1 MNKKLILCCCAGAAI
16 LTACTG
22 KKQPAS
28 PATETDILYMLVG
41 SYGPADQEGIKV
53 YKFNQETGKGQYVSG
68 LKGISNPSY
77 QTISKDGKR
86 VYSVGEDDGGTAC
99 ANALTFD
106 ATTGTLTL
114 VNSQPTQGAAPCH
127 IALSPEEDY
136 IVTANYNGSN
146 ITLFPL
152 DAEGRLKPGKNIGFD
167 GHGADKERQAQPHL
181 HFVYFTPDNKYLLA
195 NDLGTDRIHRF
206 PLNDRQKG
214 SDTPL
219 VDESRASN
227 ILLAP
232 GSGPRHTEFSA
243 DGRFAYLITELS
255 GEVMAFTYNGDSLT
269 LMQTIQAD
277 TLDAR
282 GSADIHLSPDGRHL
296 YASNRLK
303 GDGLAIFQ
311 INGEDGTLTKVGYQP
326 TGIHPRNFV
335 LTPNG
340 KYVLVAC
347 RDTNEIQVFARD
359 ASTGLLID
367 TGQSIK
373 TTKPVCLKFIKM

>member
-1 MNKKLILCCCAGAAI
+1 MNKKLILCCAGAAI

-28 PATETDILYMLVG
+28 PATETDTLYMLVG

-77 QTISKDGKR
+77 QTVSVDGKR

-106 ATTGTLTL
+106 ATTGILTL

-136 IVTANYNGSN
+136 VVTANYNGSN

-167 GHGADKERQAQPHL
+167 GDKERQAQPHL

-219 VDESRASN
+219 VDESSASD

-269 LMQTIQAD
+269 WMQTIQAD

-311 INGEDGTLTKVGYQP
+311 INGEGGTLTKIGYQP
-326 TGIHPRNFV
+326 TGIHPRNFII
-335 LTPNG
+335 TPNG

-359 ASTGLLID
+359 ASTGLLTD

>member
-1 MNKKLILCCCAGAAI
+1 MNKKLILCCAGAAI

-28 PATETDILYMLVG
+28 PATETDTLYMLVG

-77 QTISKDGKR
+77 QTVSVDGKR

-106 ATTGTLTL
+106 ATTGILTL

-136 IVTANYNGSN
+136 VVTANYNGSN

-167 GHGADKERQAQPHL
+167 GDKERQAQPHL

-206 PLNDRQKG
+206 PLNNRQKG
-214 SDTPL
+214 SDTSL
-219 VDESRASN
+219 VDEQQASD

-269 LMQTIQAD
+269 WMQTIQAD

-311 INGEDGTLTKVGYQP
+311 INGEGGTLTKIGYQP
-326 TGIHPRNFV
+326 TGIHPRNFII
-335 LTPNG
+335 TPNG

-359 ASTGLLID
+359 ASTGLLTD

>member
-1 MNKKLILCCCAGAAI
+1 MNKKLILCCAGIAI
-16 LTACTG
+16 LTGCTG
-22 KKQPAS
+22 KKSQQAVTTS
-28 PATETDILYMLVG
+28 VSDTLYMLVG

-53 YKFNQETGKGQYVSG
+53 YKFNQATGEGEYVSG
-68 LKGISNPSY
+68 VKGISNPSY
-77 QTISKDGKR
+77 QTVSKDGKR

-114 VNSQPTQGAAPCH
+114 INSQPTQGAAPCH

-136 IVTANYNGSN
+136 VVTANYNGSN
-146 ITLFPL
+146 ISLFPL
-152 DAEGRLKPGKNIGFD
+152 DGKGRLKPGKTIGFE
-167 GHGADKERQAQPHL
+167 GSGPDKERQAIPHL
-181 HFVYFTPDNKYLLA
+181 HFVYFTPDNHNLLA

-206 PLNDRQKG
+206 PLNTRQKG
-214 SDTPL
+214 SNTPL
-219 VDESRASN
+219 VDRQRASD
-227 ILLAP
+227 IRLTP
-232 GSGPRHTEFSA
+232 GSGPRHAVFSA

-255 GEVMAFTYNGDSLT
+255 GEVMAFTYDGDSLS

-282 GSADIHLSPDGRHL
+282 GSADIHLSPDGRFL

-303 GDGLAIFQ
+303 GDGLAIFRV
-311 INGEDGTLTKVGYQP
+311 NPEDGTLSKAGYQP

-340 KYVLVAC
+340 QYLLVAC
-347 RDTNEIQVFARD
+347 RDTDEIQIFARD
-359 ASTGLLID
+359 ASTGLLTD
-367 TGQSIK
+367 TGRRIK
-373 TTKPVCLKFIKM
+373 TTKPVCLKFID

>member
-1 MNKKLILCCCAGAAI
+1 MNKKLILCCAGAAI

-28 PATETDILYMLVG
+28 PATETDTLYMLVG

-77 QTISKDGKR
+77 QTVSVDGKR

-106 ATTGTLTL
+106 ATTGILTL

-136 IVTANYNGSN
+136 VVTANYNGSN

-167 GHGADKERQAQPHL
+167 GDKERQAQPHL

-206 PLNDRQKG
+206 PLNNRQKG

-219 VDESRASN
+219 VDESSASD

-232 GSGPRHTEFSA
+232 GSGPRHTEFFA

-269 LMQTIQAD
+269 WMQTIQAD

-311 INGEDGTLTKVGYQP
+311 INGEGGTLTKIGYQP
-326 TGIHPRNFV
+326 TGIHPRNFII
-335 LTPNG
+335 TPNG

-359 ASTGLLID
+359 ASTGLLTD

>member
-1 MNKKLILCCCAGAAI
+1 MNKKLILCCAGIAI
-16 LTACTG
+16 LTGCTG
-22 KKQPAS
+22 KKSQQA
-28 PATETDILYMLVG
+28 ATTSVSDTLYMLVG

-53 YKFNQETGKGQYVSG
+53 YKFNQATGEGEYVSG
-68 LKGISNPSY
+68 VKGISNPSY
-77 QTISKDGKR
+77 QTVSKDGKR

-114 VNSQPTQGAAPCH
+114 INSQPTQGAAPCH

-136 IVTANYNGSN
+136 VVTANYNGSN
-146 ITLFPL
+146 ISLFPL
-152 DAEGRLKPGKNIGFD
+152 DGEGRLKPGQTIGFE
-167 GHGADKERQAQPHL
+167 GSGPDKERQAIPHL
-181 HFVYFTPDNKYLLA
+181 HFVYFTPDNHYLLA

-206 PLNDRQKG
+206 PLNTRQKG
-214 SDTPL
+214 SNTPL
-219 VDESRASN
+219 VDRQRASD

-232 GSGPRHTEFSA
+232 GSGPRHAVFSA

-255 GEVMAFTYNGDSLT
+255 GEVMAFTYDGDSLR

-282 GSADIHLSPDGRHL
+282 GSADIHLSQDGRFL

-303 GDGLAIFQ
+303 GDGLAIFHV
-311 INGEDGTLTKVGYQP
+311 NPEDGTLSKAGYQP

-340 KYVLVAC
+340 QYLLVAC
-347 RDTNEIQVFARD
+347 RDIDEIQIFARD
-359 ASTGLLID
+359 ASTGLLTD
-367 TGQSIK
+367 TGRRIK
-373 TTKPVCLKFIKM
+373 TTKPVCLKFID

>member
-1 MNKKLILCCCAGAAI
+1 MNKKLILCCAGTAI

-28 PATETDILYMLVG
+28 PATETDTLYMLVG

-136 IVTANYNGSN
+136 VVTANYNGSN

-152 DAEGRLKPGKNIGFD
+152 DAEGRLKPGKTSVSTAMAPTRN
-167 GHGADKERQAQPHL
+167 ARP
-181 HFVYFTPDNKYLLA
+181 N
-195 NDLGTDRIHRF
+195 RICTLSISL
-206 PLNDRQKG
+206 PTTN
-214 SDTPL
+214 TCWPTTW
-219 VDESRASN
+219 
-227 ILLAP
+227 AP
-232 GSGPRHTEFSA
+232 T
-243 DGRFAYLITELS
+243 
-255 GEVMAFTYNGDSLT
+255 
-269 LMQTIQAD
+269 
-277 TLDAR
+277 
-282 GSADIHLSPDGRHL
+282 
-296 YASNRLK
+296 
-303 GDGLAIFQ
+303 
-311 INGEDGTLTKVGYQP
+311 
-326 TGIHPRNFV
+326 
-335 LTPNG
+335 
-340 KYVLVAC
+340 
-347 RDTNEIQVFARD
+347 
-359 ASTGLLID
+359 ASTA
-367 TGQSIK
+367 SR
-373 TTKPVCLKFIKM
+373 

>member
-1 MNKKLILCCCAGAAI
+1 MNKKLILCCAGIAI
-16 LTACTG
+16 LTGCTG
-22 KKQPAS
+22 KKSQQA
-28 PATETDILYMLVG
+28 ATTSVSDTLYMLVG

-53 YKFNQETGKGQYVSG
+53 YKFNQATGEGEYVSG
-68 LKGISNPSY
+68 VKGISNPSY
-77 QTISKDGKR
+77 QTVSKDGKR

-114 VNSQPTQGAAPCH
+114 INSQPTQGAAPCH

-136 IVTANYNGSN
+136 VVTANYNGSN
-146 ITLFPL
+146 ISLFPL
-152 DAEGRLKPGKNIGFD
+152 DGKGRLKPGQTIGFE
-167 GHGADKERQAQPHL
+167 GSGPDKERQAIPHL
-181 HFVYFTPDNKYLLA
+181 HFVYFTPDNRYLLA
-195 NDLGTDRIHRF
+195 NDLGTDRIHSF
-206 PLNDRQKG
+206 PLNTRQKG
-214 SDTPL
+214 SNTPL
-219 VDESRASN
+219 VDRQRASD

-232 GSGPRHTEFSA
+232 GSGPRHAVFSA

-255 GEVMAFTYNGDSLT
+255 GEVMAFTYDGDSLR

-282 GSADIHLSPDGRHL
+282 GSADIHLSQDGRFL

-303 GDGLAIFQ
+303 GDGLAIFR
-311 INGEDGTLTKVGYQP
+311 INTKDGTLSKAGYQP

-340 KYVLVAC
+340 QYLLVAC
-347 RDTNEIQVFARD
+347 RDTDEIQIFARD
-359 ASTGLLID
+359 ASTGLLTD
-367 TGQSIK
+367 TGRRIK
-373 TTKPVCLKFIKM
+373 TTKPVCLKFID

>member
-1 MNKKLILCCCAGAAI
+1 MNKKLILCCAGAAI

-28 PATETDILYMLVG
+28 PATETDTLYMLVG

-77 QTISKDGKR
+77 QTVSVDGKR

-106 ATTGTLTL
+106 ATTGILTL

-136 IVTANYNGSN
+136 VVTANYNGSN

-167 GHGADKERQAQPHL
+167 GDKERQAQPHL

-206 PLNDRQKG
+206 PLNNRQKG

-219 VDESRASN
+219 VDESSASD

-269 LMQTIQAD
+269 WMQTIQAD

-311 INGEDGTLTKVGYQP
+311 INGEGGTLTKIGYQP
-326 TGIHPRNFV
+326 TGIHPRNFII
-335 LTPNG
+335 TPNG

-359 ASTGLLID
+359 ASTGLLTD

>member
-1 MNKKLILCCCAGAAI
+1 MNKKLILCCAGAAI

-28 PATETDILYMLVG
+28 PATETDTLYMLVG

-53 YKFNQETGKGQYVSG
+53 YKFNQDTGKGQYVSG
-68 LKGISNPSY
+68 VKGISNPSY
-77 QTISKDGKR
+77 QAISKDGKR

-136 IVTANYNGSN
+136 VVTANYNGSN

-167 GHGADKERQAQPHL
+167 GDKERQAQPHL

-219 VDESRASN
+219 VDESSASD

-269 LMQTIQAD
+269 WMQTIQAD

-311 INGEDGTLTKVGYQP
+311 INGEGGTLTKIGYQP
-326 TGIHPRNFV
+326 TGIHPRNFII
-335 LTPNG
+335 TPNG

-359 ASTGLLID
+359 ASTGLLTD

>member
-1 MNKKLILCCCAGAAI
+1 MNKKLILCCAGAAI

-28 PATETDILYMLVG
+28 PATETDTLYMLVG

-77 QTISKDGKR
+77 QTVSVDGKR

-106 ATTGTLTL
+106 ATTGILTL

-136 IVTANYNGSN
+136 VVTANYNGSN

-167 GHGADKERQAQPHL
+167 GDKERQAQPHL

-206 PLNDRQKG
+206 PLNNRQKG
-214 SDTPL
+214 SATPL
-219 VDESRASN
+219 VDESSASD

-269 LMQTIQAD
+269 WMQTIQAD

-311 INGEDGTLTKVGYQP
+311 INGEGGTLTKIGYQP
-326 TGIHPRNFV
+326 TGIHPRNFII
-335 LTPNG
+335 TPNG

-359 ASTGLLID
+359 ASTGLLTD

>member
-1 MNKKLILCCCAGAAI
+1 MNKKLILCCAGAAI

-28 PATETDILYMLVG
+28 PATETDTLYMLVG

-77 QTISKDGKR
+77 QTVSVDGKR

-106 ATTGTLTL
+106 ATTGPLTL

-136 IVTANYNGSN
+136 VVTANYNGSN

-167 GHGADKERQAQPHL
+167 GDKERQAQPHL

-219 VDESRASN
+219 VDESSASD

-269 LMQTIQAD
+269 WMQTIQAD

-311 INGEDGTLTKVGYQP
+311 INGEGGTLTKIGYQP
-326 TGIHPRNFV
+326 TGIHPRNFII
-335 LTPNG
+335 TPNG

-359 ASTGLLID
+359 ASTGLLTD

>member
-1 MNKKLILCCCAGAAI
+1 MNKKLILCCAGIAI
-16 LTACTG
+16 LTGCTG
-22 KKQPAS
+22 KKSQQAATTSAS
-28 PATETDILYMLVG
+28 DTLHMLVG

-53 YKFNQETGKGQYVSG
+53 YKFNQATGEGQYVSG
-68 LKGISNPSY
+68 VKGISNPSY
-77 QTISKDGKR
+77 QTVSKDGKR

-114 VNSQPTQGAAPCH
+114 INSQPTQGAAPCH

-136 IVTANYNGSN
+136 VVTANYNGSN
-146 ITLFPL
+146 ISLFPL
-152 DAEGRLKPGKNIGFD
+152 DGKGRLKPGQTIGFE
-167 GHGADKERQAQPHL
+167 GSGPDKERQAIPHL
-181 HFVYFTPDNKYLLA
+181 HFVYFTPDNHYLLA

-206 PLNDRQKG
+206 PLNTRQKG
-214 SDTPL
+214 SNTPL
-219 VDESRASN
+219 VDRQRASD
-227 ILLAP
+227 IRLTP
-232 GSGPRHTEFSA
+232 GSGPRHAVFSA

-255 GEVMAFTYNGDSLT
+255 GEVMAFTYDGDSLS

-282 GSADIHLSPDGRHL
+282 GSADIHLSPDGRFL

-303 GDGLAIFQ
+303 GDGLAIFRV
-311 INGEDGTLTKVGYQP
+311 NPEDGTLSKAGYQP

-340 KYVLVAC
+340 QYLLVAC
-347 RDTNEIQVFARD
+347 RDTDEIQIFARD
-359 ASTGLLID
+359 ASTGLLTD
-367 TGQSIK
+367 TGRRIK
-373 TTKPVCLKFIKM
+373 TTKPVCLKFID